1 MIIPDKIKVDRP
13 QSGFTEREY
22 SSKAI
27 LNTDVAS
34 LLKYKIQ
41 KQKSRLS
48 ISELNSVKEEVSEI
62 RNELQEIKKL
72 LIKVTSNVDS

>member
-1 MIIPDKIKVDRP
+1 MIPNKIKVDKP
-13 QSGFTEREY
+13 QLGFTEREY

-34 LLKYKIQ
+34 LLRYKIQ
-41 KQKSRLS
+41 KQKNNSSL
-48 ISELNSVKEEVSEI
+48 SELNSVKEEVSEI

-72 LIKVTSNVDS
+72 LIKVTTNGNS

>member
-1 MIIPDKIKVDRP
+1 MIPNKLKVAKP
-13 QSGFTEREY
+13 VSGFTEREY

-41 KQKSRLS
+41 KQKSSSS
-48 ISELNSVKEEVSEI
+48 ISELNSVKNEVSEI